1 MATFVLV
8 HGAWHGG
15 WCWRRVARRLRD
27 AGHDVYTPT
36 LTGLGERRHLVSPMV
51 GVNLHVEDVVNVLLY
66 EDLQD
71 VVLCG
76 HSYGG
81 MIITG
86 VAGRVPERLRCL
98 VYLDAFVPRDGQCG
112 LDLRTPEGNRAL
124 LEQVQTSGAG
134 WRMTPLA
141 AGAVFRVRDPR
152 DRQWVDAQMTEMPYR
167 AYTERLRV
175 EREWPG
181 PKVYVRAEDYPF
193 PPFDAVYE
201 ATLADPAWQVHR
213 LPGGHVLMV
222 DNPEDVSGILL
233 ALA

>member
-1 MATFVLV
+1 MATYVLV

-15 WCWRRVARRLRD
+15 WCWRRVARQLRA

-36 LTGLGERRHLVSPMV
+36 LTGLGERRHLVTPMV
-51 GVNLHVEDVVNVLLY
+51 GVNLHVEDVVNLLLF

-81 MIITG
+81 MVITG
-86 VAGRVPERLRCL
+86 AAGRLPERLRCL

-124 LEQVQTSGAG
+124 LEQVQTSGGG
-134 WRMTPLA
+134 WRMTPLP
-141 AGAVFRVRDPR
+141 AGPVFRVRDPR
-152 DRQWVDAQMTEMPYR
+152 DREWVDARMTEMPYR

-175 EREWPG
+175 EREWTG

-193 PPFDAVYE
+193 APFDAIYQ
-201 ATLADPAWQVHR
+201 ARLRDPAWQVHR
-213 LPGGHVLMV
+213 LSGGHVLMV
-222 DNPEDVSGILL
+222 DNPEGVSGILL
-233 ALA
+233 AL